1 MKKIIKC
8 FSFTFITFL
17 FLGVLSVNALSS
29 AEEENLYKKVVP
41 DGKNFVVKS
50 VKPTDSAAAE
60 AYLTTAARKL
70 LDEDGYI
77 TYSYCLD
84 NDFINCKLHIER
96 DGEESNKFNKE
107 YDIVVKYIE
116 PEKSNYV
123 TKFMSKMKNFDDMG
137 TTQDQ
142 YYQVTDMGLI
152 NYYMTSSKSELWN
165 YGASGRAVKYSS
177 DLIKLSD
184 GGNISFDLDVRAG
197 IQSTDFM
204 YENAFGPMTVYY
216 NGGVYGYKTQG
227 LYFRRVIYI
236 TQDTPDTKEDYIK
249 AAQERINEYLG
260 NDEVKVEYGG
270 LLSSLADLDPDA
282 LDTMVDINDTDG
294 NYYNVTVKGKT
305 YKFYIMKGTKEQ
317 LVVPT
322 YLGLDVDTNIK
333 ITSDSSLVPLDTS
346 LIVSPIISDKI
357 KSILGTDNYKAFDI
371 KLYSDGKG
379 AFIEKLEDKFLV
391 RIPVPEEYEGK
402 ELTVYYINSND
413 EKEEHNVVIED
424 GFATFETDHFST
436 YILTEAISNNSEVV
450 NPETG
455 DNIVLYVSI
464 GVISLVG
471 IVGCLVY
478 IKKKKID

>member
-1 MKKIIKC
+1 MKKLRL
-8 FSFTFITFL
+8 FSVSVVTFL
-17 FLGVLSVNALSS
+17 FFGVLSVSALSS

-60 AYLTTAARKL
+60 AYLTAAARKL

-137 TTQDQ
+137 STQDQ

-216 NGGVYGYKTQG
+216 NGAIYGYKTQG

-236 TQDTPDTKEDYIK
+236 PQDTEDTKEDYIR

-294 NYYNVTVKGKT
+294 NYYNVTVKEKT

-346 LIVSPIISDKI
+346 LIVSPIVSDKI
-357 KSILGTDNYKAFDI
+357 KAILGTDNYKAFDI

-402 ELTVYYINSND
+402 ELIVYYINSND
-413 EKEEHNVVIED
+413 EKEEHNVVIEN

-436 YILTEAISNNSEVV
+436 YILTEIANGDQVI
-450 NPETG
+450 NPDTS
-455 DNIVLYVSI
+455 DKIMLYACI
-464 GVISLVG
+464 GVVALVG
-471 IVGCLVY
+471 ILGCLVY
-478 IKKKKID
+478 IKRKKSN

>member
-77 TYSYCLD
+77 TYSYCPGSDLL
-84 NDFINCKLHIER
+84 NCKLHIER

-123 TKFMSKMKNFDDMG
+123 TKFMSKMKKFDDMDP
-137 TTQDQ
+137 TQDQ

-197 IQSTDFM
+197 IQRTDFM

-249 AAQERINEYLG
+249 AAQKRINEYLG
-260 NDEVKVEYGG
+260 SDEVKVEYGG
-270 LLSSLADLDPDA
+270 LLSSLANLDPDA

-346 LIVSPIISDKI
+346 LIVSPIVSDKI
-357 KSILGTDNYKAFDI
+357 KAILGTDNYKAFDI

-413 EKEEHNVVIED
+413 EKEEHNVVIENS
-424 GFATFETDHFST
+424 FATFETDHFST
-436 YILTEAISNNSEVV
+436 YILTEATSNNEVV
-450 NPETG
+450 NPDTS

-464 GVISLVG
+464 GIISLVG

-478 IKKKKID
+478 IKKKKTN